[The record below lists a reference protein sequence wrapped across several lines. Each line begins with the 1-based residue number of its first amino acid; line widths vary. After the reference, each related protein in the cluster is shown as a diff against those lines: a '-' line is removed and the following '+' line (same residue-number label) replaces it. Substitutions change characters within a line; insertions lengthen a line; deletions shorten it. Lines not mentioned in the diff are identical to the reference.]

1 MSVYTRLF
9 NEGDFEKLDE
19 LSELFKDLG
28 YPPNRNELIE
38 RLTEIHNH
46 KDYYLLLLIKDNKI
60 IGLSGMCKMLFYE
73 RNGKYMRVL
82 AFVINSNYRGLGFGN
97 KLLRESENFSKQ
109 LNCKVITLNSG
120 DRKERLAAHNL
131 YNNSGYYSTT
141 VGFTKNL

>member
-1 MSVYTRLF
+1 
-9 NEGDFEKLDE
+9 
-19 LSELFKDLG
+19 
-28 YPPNRNELIE
+28 
-38 RLTEIHNH
+38 
-46 KDYYLLLLIKDNKI
+46 
-60 IGLSGMCKMLFYE
+60 MLFYE